1 MVTSESLVKLVKMIA
16 VTIWSGNS
24 ALSSVFG
31 YKNLPGATQ
40 RFFTCFD
47 SG

>member
-16 VTIWSGNS
+16 VSIWSGNS

-31 YKNLPGATQ
+31 YKKP
-40 RFFTCFD
+40 D
-47 SG
+47 WSHSGVLHML